1 MTKSTPRQNKHYKVR
16 RKGLAE
22 CGRER
27 KENRGQRGVRENK
40 RRIQRE
46 EKKRKKKE
54 VPANK
59 VISIIYVIS
68 DHLYLLHVL
77 RD

>member
-1 MTKSTPRQNKHYKVR
+1 MWK
-16 RKGLAE
+16 RKKRKQRTARSE
-22 CGRER
+22 REQ
-27 KENRGQRGVRENK
+27 KTNPE
-40 RRIQRE
+40 RE